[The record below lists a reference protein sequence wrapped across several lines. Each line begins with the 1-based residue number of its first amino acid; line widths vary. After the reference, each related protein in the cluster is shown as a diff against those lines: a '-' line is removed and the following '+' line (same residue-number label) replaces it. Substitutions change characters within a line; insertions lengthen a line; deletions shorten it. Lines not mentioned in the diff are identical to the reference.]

1 VAVSYITQH
10 TKFVSQNL
18 NEKEDQRNK
27 GGMQREKI
35 KQPINQEERERNER
49 SKMENF
55 ESMIF

>member
-1 VAVSYITQH
+1 
-10 TKFVSQNL
+10 
-18 NEKEDQRNK
+18 
-27 GGMQREKI
+27 MQREKI